1 MKRRDFLKHAAIGGA
16 LGSLAGRV
24 NPGGLVYPAY
34 ESSAAAGTKLVFVS
48 DLHLNA
54 DADVS
59 WIDSHLSDLAGFFS
73 SIGERSD
80 VSELVILGDLVDDW
94 VIPTDRTPRSFDAIL
109 GADQNAAVVEALQA
123 VCKTAI
129 HVTYVTG
136 NHDLLSFQ
144 QENTT
149 TLNAFFPEMTVVS
162 NEPGLGAYARDGVLY
177 AEHGHRYD
185 LFNSPDIWSH
195 PGSHLPLGY
204 FIARSVATRSAREGQ
219 IYTLPDTLRSWVSAV
234 LSTPDLARSAEGL
247 SALDSASD
255 ERIREILRDLQ
266 GPASRAP
273 ARRPAKRQDYPSD
286 RWDDGFIDD
295 DLVVLIFRIIA
306 LWAGEGPWS
315 RFAMAD
321 EDGFASD
328 PRVRDVAQW
337 YDEIFSQWPD
347 RQNIVSAD
355 MAFWNDLDY
364 MGSAADLLFAMPE
377 RIKPYYDFT
386 PRIVLF
392 GHTHKAV
399 LQFHGGADTIYA
411 NTGTWIDSK
420 PMTWVEVEVPAEGA
434 VDERKYTVSLWY
446 LGDDKARYSAS
457 IDAPAA

>member
-1 MKRRDFLKHAAIGGA
+1 MKRRDFLKHAAIGGVLGA
-16 LGSLAGRV
+16 LAERV
-24 NPGGLVYPAY
+24 HPSGLVSSAY

-54 DADVS
+54 DAGVS
-59 WIDSHLSDLAGFFS
+59 WINTHLPDLAAFFS
-73 SIGERSD
+73 SVGARTD

-94 VIPTDRTPRSFDAIL
+94 VLPADRTPNSFEAIL
-109 GADQNAAVVEALQA
+109 SADQNAAVVAALQA
-123 VCKTAI
+123 VCQKAI
-129 HVTYVTG
+129 RVTYVTG

-144 QENTT
+144 QNNTK
-149 TLNAFFPEMTVVS
+149 TLNKFFPGMTVVS
-162 NEPGLGAYARDGVLY
+162 DEPGLGAYARDGVLY

-185 LFNSPDIWSH
+185 LFNSPDTWSH

-204 FIARSVATRSAREGQ
+204 FIARSVATQSAREGQ
-219 IYTLPDTLRSWVSAV
+219 IYTLPDTSRSWASAV
-234 LSTPDLARSAEGL
+234 LSAPNLARSVQRL
-247 SALDSASD
+247 SALDSAS
-255 ERIREILRDLQ
+255 EGRIREILRDP
-266 GPASRAP
+266 GGP
-273 ARRPAKRQDYPSD
+273 ARRLARSKRYPID
-286 RWDDGFIDD
+286 QWDDGFIDD
-295 DLVVLIFRIIA
+295 DLVVLIFRIVA

-321 EDGFASD
+321 EDGFAKD

-364 MGSAADLLFAMPE
+364 MGSTADLLFEMPE
-377 RIKPYYDFT
+377 RIKPYYEFT

-392 GHTHKAV
+392 GHTHKPV
-399 LQFHGGADTIYA
+399 LQFHASGVSTIYA

-420 PMTWVEVEVPAEGA
+420 PMTWVEVEVPVEDA

-446 LGDDKARYSAS
+446 WGDDKARYSAS
-457 IDAPAA
+457 IDAAAT